1 MRVAIIASPYPLE
14 EAPAPP
20 LGITYVAAAFE
31 AAGCEVKILDYIVSR
46 YTPEKLAAELEAF
59 KPDFVGA
66 GSVTLNFPR
75 AASIVEDAKKC
86 WPSAV
91 TAMGGPHVSFDVE
104 DTLRKYPGIDVIFV
118 GESEATIP
126 EFVSVL
132 RDRSAWHHVRGL
144 AFRENGRIVRT
155 GPREHIQ
162 DLDSLP
168 LPARHLLPVSRYLA
182 LGFPVSIITSRG
194 CPYPCIFCQ
203 GRRMVGSKPRY
214 RSPVKVVDE
223 VEEILSYG
231 FPRINFADDLFLSN
245 QEHARSVCR
254 EILRRKLQFGWSAF
268 SRVNTVDRETFRLMR
283 EAGCDAVSFGMES
296 GNQEMLKRLRKGITL
311 EQGRRAVAICKE
323 VGILPHASFMAGLP
337 GETLETLQDS
347 QRFAESLDIIYG
359 YHILAPFP
367 GTTIREEV
375 DKYDLEILTSDW
387 SLYDAN
393 RSVVRTSHLSAQDIE
408 RFVYD
413 FEKTWMD
420 AWKEMVDRYHKG
432 TSSPEEY
439 LRVYG
444 HYRMEFTH
452 KLLAQDLLEEN
463 GRFPLNGI
471 PGGPPADEKALAERM
486 AELTGS
492 EPKLVSETLREY
504 IEKGFIKARTEGR
517 HIRWFWTHNLKQD
530 FGPFSP
536 AAV

>member
-1 MRVAIIASPYPLE
+1 
-14 EAPAPP
+14 
-20 LGITYVAAAFE
+20 
-31 AAGCEVKILDYIVSR
+31 
-46 YTPEKLAAELEAF
+46 
-59 KPDFVGA
+59 
-66 GSVTLNFPR
+66 
-75 AASIVEDAKKC
+75 
-86 WPSAV
+86 
-91 TAMGGPHVSFDVE
+91 
-104 DTLRKYPGIDVIFV
+104 
-118 GESEATIP
+118 
-126 EFVSVL
+126 
-132 RDRSAWHHVRGL
+132 
-144 AFRENGRIVRT
+144 
-155 GPREHIQ
+155 
-162 DLDSLP
+162 
-168 LPARHLLPVSRYLA
+168 
-182 LGFPVSIITSRG
+182 
-194 CPYPCIFCQ
+194 
-203 GRRMVGSKPRY
+203 
-214 RSPVKVVDE
+214 
-223 VEEILSYG
+223 
-231 FPRINFADDLFLSN
+231 
-245 QEHARSVCR
+245 
-254 EILRRKLQFGWSAF
+254 
-268 SRVNTVDRETFRLMR
+268 
-283 EAGCDAVSFGMES
+283 
-296 GNQEMLKRLRKGITL
+296 
-311 EQGRRAVAICKE
+311 
-323 VGILPHASFMAGLP
+323 MAGLP

-452 KLLAQDLLEEN
+452 KLLAQDLLEEH